1 MTPGG
6 SAGTATGASSG
17 APLTPGGNAAAAG
30 GGAAGGTAGSNAVA
44 SRAVPV
50 RSIKFKHV
58 RFNRVNARLTYEGP
72 PLSISG
78 FGLVLDNRVYRNI
91 DGGWTTVLN
100 RYKWDAIRSLVKSVS
115 GLQARK
121 LQELQI
127 PTFSSEPPDTLELRA
142 SSGFRAGLL
151 SLLKGRRPA
160 GGRLRLHG
168 GDSGLGLDEAELAG
182 LREGS
187 AGGEDGASTAG
198 DSVLGGGNDYLDL
211 MRDALRAKH
220 KQKKV
225 ALLLGNVP
233 PPPPPTAAAAA
244 VLAA

>member
-1 MTPGG
+1 MQCVETICCCYTSKP
-6 SAGTATGASSG
+6 ASVHHQPSCHH
-17 APLTPGGNAAAAG
+17 AALLALL
-30 GGAAGGTAGSNAVA
+30 SLH
-44 SRAVPV
+44 SR
-50 RSIKFKHV
+50 
-58 RFNRVNARLTYEGP
+58 
-72 PLSISG
+72 
-78 FGLVLDNRVYRNI
+78 
-91 DGGWTTVLN
+91 

-127 PTFSSEPPDTLELRA
+127 PTFNSEPPDTLELRA

-151 SLLKGRRPA
+151 SLLKGRKPA
-160 GGRLRLHG
+160 GGRMRLHG
-168 GDSGLGLDEAELAG
+168 GDAGLDEAELGG

-187 AGGEDGASTAG
+187 AGGEDGSSTAG
-198 DSVLGGGNDYLDL
+198 DGVLGGGSDYLDL